1 MPLIWPSVF
10 SIINHSLLGQAYNL
24 LTRVLGGKAMKKRM
38 YQNIAAGYFRE
49 HSSIFIFVVILFLMG
64 VIFGAIVVNS
74 MSFSQ
79 KQDLFH
85 YLSQFFGEVSNG
97 KMAES
102 NDLFLQSF
110 FHNSKFIGLMWLLGI
125 SIIGL
130 PIILILLFIKG
141 MVVGF
146 TVGFLVNQMSWK
158 GFMLAF
164 VSILPQNLIII
175 PVFIITGV
183 MSMSFSLLMIKK
195 QFMKKYGQAIMPV
208 FKRYIFSFI
217 VAVLCISVAS
227 GFEAFLSPGLMK
239 TIVSAFK

>member
-1 MPLIWPSVF
+1 
-10 SIINHSLLGQAYNL
+10 
-24 LTRVLGGKAMKKRM
+24 MKKRM
-38 YQNIAAGYFRE
+38 YQNVAASYFRE
-49 HSSIFIFVVILFLMG
+49 HSSIFVFVVMLFLMG

-79 KQDLFH
+79 KQDLFY

-97 KMAES
+97 KVAES

-110 FHNSKFIGLMWLLGI
+110 FHNSKFIGLMWVLGI

-175 PVFIITGV
+175 PVFIIMAV

-195 QFMKKYGQAIMPV
+195 QFMKKYGQPIMPI
-208 FKRYIFSFI
+208 FKRYIFAFI
-217 VAVLCISVAS
+217 IAVLFISVAS
-227 GFEAFLSPGLMK
+227 GIEAFLSPGLMK
-239 TIVSAFK
+239 TIVHSFK